1 MTNNKTNQPT
11 ELQDTIPMMTS
22 PDYKERFQ
30 AEYAQVLIR
39 YQKLKTMLCNWDSGT
54 LNFKPTCP
62 RSLYDLQIRAMN
74 DYLAV
79 LEARACIEGITMD
92 I

>member
-1 MTNNKTNQPT
+1 MTNTATNQPT
-11 ELQDTIPMMTS
+11 ELKDTISMMTS

-39 YQKLKTMLCNWDSGT
+39 YQKLKAMLCSWDSDT
-54 LNFKPTCP
+54 LNFQPTCP
-62 RSLYDLQIRAMN
+62 RSLYDLQIRAMK

-79 LEARACIEGITMD
+79 LEARACIEEITLEL
-92 I
+92 